1 MTRSSQPK
9 KRKLWG
15 YCWRQSVTHL
25 FGLKKC
31 TTTDFPLVTLTSA
44 ASCSALIYNTLLY
57 FLCRCRFL
65 ILSHLFS
72 FILLYMSLYTL
83 CFLSYGSTVVH
94 FTIIAYQTVE
104 IMFCELKLT
113 HSLHVVDNT
122 TVTTIGACRMGLLC
136 WCESTV
142 LNGHLQ
148 TKDDV
153 FFFFFPV
160 LSVCCSC
167 LFATR
172 HQQQDYKRKVMY
184 KLYSVGPDVE
194 CIHLLWNPSKWK
206 RSLWAPLKP
215 YTCSNSQMHTQLFPS
230 QREMAKNRKRKPL
243 RVSVSSV

>member
-1 MTRSSQPK
+1 M
-9 KRKLWG
+9 
-15 YCWRQSVTHL
+15 L
-25 FGLKKC
+25 FP
-31 TTTDFPLVTLTSA
+31 D
-44 ASCSALIYNTLLY
+44 LISL
-57 FLCRCRFL
+57 FLFYIIC
-65 ILSHLFS
+65 
-72 FILLYMSLYTL
+72 LYTL
-83 CFLSYGSTVVH
+83 YVSYLMGAQLSIYHYCLPNCRNYVLWTETDSLFACSRQHHRHHHWCLQDGIVVLMWIYCAQWSSPDKRWCF
-94 FTIIAYQTVE
+94 
-104 IMFCELKLT
+104 
-113 HSLHVVDNT
+113 
-122 TVTTIGACRMGLLC
+122 
-136 WCESTV
+136 
-142 LNGHLQ
+142 
-148 TKDDV
+148 